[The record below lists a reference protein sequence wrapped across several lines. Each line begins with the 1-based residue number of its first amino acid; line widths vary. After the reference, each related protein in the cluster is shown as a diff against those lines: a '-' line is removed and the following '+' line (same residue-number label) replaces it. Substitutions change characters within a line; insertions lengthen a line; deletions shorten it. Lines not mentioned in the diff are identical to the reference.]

1 MAISNV
7 PTNDTRVSTCETLI
21 KYTFTDK
28 LLLLQAL
35 NASGVPIHYAGEW
48 RDVQKNNVLAIL
60 GDAYLDTI
68 LCRWWWARSSR
79 HVKEHWTK
87 IRADKSSN
95 AALEV
100 LGKRVGLDECI
111 ICNPGTTKISE
122 DMLATAIEAILGA
135 VCDEGR
141 EEVLEKVMVG
151 LGFDDHVY
159 L

>member
-1 MAISNV
+1 MAVSNFL
-7 PTNDTRVSTCETLI
+7 TNDTRVSVCETLI
-21 KYTFTDK
+21 NYTFTDK

-48 RDVQKNNVLAIL
+48 RDIQKNDVLAIL
-60 GDAYLDTI
+60 GDTYLDTI
-68 LCRWWWARSSR
+68 LCRWWWAKSSR

-111 ICNPGTTKISE
+111 ILNPGTTEISRL
-122 DMLATAIEAILGA
+122 MLATAVEAILGA
-135 VCDEGR
+135 VCDEAGK
-141 EEVLEKVMVG
+141 EVLETVMVG
-151 LGFDDHVY
+151 LGFGEHVY